1 MSDDFRKL
9 DVDQYD
15 DEVLRP
21 QDLAAVDPRPA
32 SELVRAAQ
40 AKQTSVRGKVA
51 GGDVGGALAEL
62 LTDPPYG
69 AAADEARRIHFAL
82 LLGIVNATRTSDI
95 TGALQGLSVTQRDNL
110 MKYLYKGLE
119 LGGTSGGAAQGV
131 NCTTLLQWH
140 GKVCPGTSD
149 AAADQQLTQAAGTGS
164 VVRVMT
170 DRREF

>member
-32 SELVRAAQ
+32 PELARAAQ
-40 AKQTSVRGKVA
+40 AKQTSVRSKVA

-82 LLGIVNATRTSDI
+82 LLEIVNATRTSDI
-95 TGALQGLSVTQRDNL
+95 SAALQGLSVTQPVSYTHL
-110 MKYLYKGLE
+110 
-119 LGGTSGGAAQGV
+119 
-131 NCTTLLQWH
+131 TLPT
-140 GKVCPGTSD
+140 KRIV
-149 AAADQQLTQAAGTGS
+149 
-164 VVRVMT
+164 
-170 DRREF
+170 